1 MNKITVLDQETINK
15 IAAGEVVERPSS
27 VVKELVENAIDAK
40 ATAITVEIKEGG
52 ISFLRVT
59 DNGVGMEK
67 SDVPTAFLRHATS
80 KIKSA
85 LDLLSI
91 GSLGF
96 RGEALSSICAVAQV
110 ELLTKTKDDFIGTR
124 YVMEGGEEKVLEE
137 VGCPSGTTF
146 LVRNLFYNT
155 PARKKFL
162 KSVGTEGGHINELME
177 RLALSRPDISFKY
190 MNNGK
195 TILHT
200 TGNREIKEII
210 YYIYGKE
217 IANAVI
223 PIVSIANEYDI
234 QITGY
239 IGKPLIAKSNRSHET
254 YFINGRYVKCSI
266 ISRAIEDA
274 YQSYM
279 MGHKYPFTVLHLTI
293 PQEYI
298 DVNVHPTKMELRFS
312 DNEMIYHTI
321 YEAVRNT
328 LSGKSMI
335 VPISLSEKED
345 KKEFQQQILQRQT
358 TTVPEP
364 FEWKRKEQQ
373 IPFVK
378 ETDSAYQ
385 AVKQRFLPDA
395 KNDSVVVTLEQIPAN
410 NQNDLKELIPKQ
422 KEAVQEQLTLP
433 FDLLSKDNKKEFHLI
448 GQLFAT
454 YWLIEMEEQLFM
466 IDQHAA
472 HEKVLFERMMK
483 KLQEK
488 QEIITQNLLPP
499 MILSLTLREADC
511 LKRNLSIF
519 ERLGFILEDFG
530 GLEYKMTAVP
540 ADFVTVD
547 AKELLLEVLDTLL
560 EDREFKNADIVL
572 EKVASLSCKAA
583 VKGKHRMSEL
593 EAKQL
598 ISDMLTLENPYHC
611 PHGRPTTISMSK
623 QELERKFKRIV

>member
-1 MNKITVLDQETINK
+1 MSKITVLDQATINK
-15 IAAGEVVERPSS
+15 IAAGEVVERPAS

-59 DNGVGMEK
+59 DNGIGISKE
-67 SDVPTAFLRHATS
+67 DVPMAFLRHATS

-85 LDLLSI
+85 LDLVSI

-96 RGEALSSICAVAQV
+96 RGEALSSICSVAQV

-124 YVMEGGEEKVLEE
+124 YVIEGGEEKILEE

-146 LVRNLFYNT
+146 LVHNLFYNT

-162 KSVGTEGGHINELME
+162 KSAVTEGGHINEWME

-190 MNNGK
+190 INNGK

-200 TGNREIKEII
+200 TGNKEIKEII

-217 IANAVI
+217 IASAVI
-223 PIVSIANEYDI
+223 PIQTSADNHGI
-234 QITGY
+234 QLTGY
-239 IGKPLIAKSNRSHET
+239 IGKPLIAKGNRSNEI
-254 YFINGRYVKCSI
+254 YFINGRYVKCHI

-279 MGHKYPFTVLHLTI
+279 MGHKYPFTVLHLTV
-293 PQEYI
+293 PQEFI
-298 DVNVHPTKMELRFS
+298 DINVHPTKMELRFL
-312 DNEMIYHTI
+312 DNEMMYHVVYETI
-321 YEAVRNT
+321 RNT

-335 VPISLSEKED
+335 VPVSLPKKPFELKQKE
-345 KKEFQQQILQRQT
+345 QNIPILQEQKTTYQT
-358 TTVPEP
+358 
-364 FEWKRKEQQ
+364 K
-373 IPFVK
+373 
-378 ETDSAYQ
+378 
-385 AVKQRFLPDA
+385 KQVFLPAA
-395 KNDSVVVTLEQIPAN
+395 KQDVVTLP
-410 NQNDLKELIPKQ
+410 L
-422 KEAVQEQLTLP
+422 
-433 FDLLSKDNKKEFHLI
+433 DLLSKENKVEFRLI

-454 YWLIEMEEQLFM
+454 YWLIEMGEQLFM

-472 HEKVLFERMMK
+472 HEKVLFERMMA
-483 KLQEK
+483 KLEQKE
-488 QEIITQNLLPP
+488 EIITQNVLPP
-499 MILSLTLREADC
+499 MILSLTLKEADC

-519 ERLGFILEDFG
+519 EKIGFVLEDFG
-530 GLEYKMTAVP
+530 GLEYKVTAVP

-547 AKELLLEVLDTLL
+547 AKELLLEILDTLL
-560 EDREFKNADIVL
+560 EDREFKSADILL

-583 VKGKHRMSEL
+583 VKGNHCMSEA

-611 PHGRPTTISMSK
+611 PHGRQTTISISK
-623 QELERKFKRIV
+623 QELERKFKRIL

>member
-1 MNKITVLDQETINK
+1 MSKITVLDQATINK
-15 IAAGEVVERPSS
+15 IAAGEVVERPAS

-59 DNGVGMEK
+59 DNGTGIPKE
-67 SDVPTAFLRHATS
+67 DVPTAFLRHATS

-124 YVMEGGEEKVLEE
+124 YVIEGGEEKVLEE
-137 VGCPSGTTF
+137 AGCPLGTTF

-162 KSVGTEGGHINELME
+162 KSAVTEGGHINELME

-200 TGNREIKEII
+200 TGNKEIKEII

-217 IANAVI
+217 TALAVI
-223 PIVSIANEYDI
+223 PIQIPVDNQGI
-234 QITGY
+234 QLTGY
-239 IGKPLIAKSNRSHET
+239 IGKPLIAKGNRSQET
-254 YFINGRYVKCSI
+254 YFINGRYVKCNI

-279 MGHKYPFTVLHLTI
+279 MGHKYPFTAIHLTV
-293 PQEYI
+293 PQEFI
-298 DVNVHPTKMELRFS
+298 DVNVHPTKMELRFA
-312 DNEMIYHTI
+312 DNEMMYHTV
-321 YEAVRNT
+321 YETIRNT
-328 LSGKSMI
+328 LSGKNMI
-335 VPISLSEKED
+335 VPVSFSEKED
-345 KKEFQQQILQRQT
+345 KKEQKQQLLQRQKT
-358 TTVPEP
+358 FVPEP
-364 FEWKRKEQQ
+364 FEVKRKEQS
-373 IPFVK
+373 IPTIK
-378 ETDSAYQ
+378 EQVSAYQ
-385 AVKQRFLPDA
+385 TQKQVFAPAA
-395 KNDSVVVTLEQIPAN
+395 KNDTINDTIFVEQPAILSNKEQIRN
-410 NQNDLKELIPKQ
+410 IETSQ
-422 KEAVQEQLTLP
+422 QLTLP
-433 FDLLSKDNKKEFHLI
+433 LDLLSKENKKEFHLI
-448 GQLFAT
+448 GQVFAT
-454 YWLIEMEEQLFM
+454 YWLIEMEEQLFI

-472 HEKVLFERMMK
+472 HEKVLFEQMMA
-483 KLQEK
+483 KLQQKE
-488 QEIITQNLLPP
+488 EIITQNILPP

-519 ERLGFILEDFG
+519 EKIGFVLEDFG
-530 GLEYKMTAVP
+530 GLEYKITAVP

-560 EDREFKNADIVL
+560 EDREFKNANILL

-583 VKGKHRMSEL
+583 VKGNHRMA
-593 EAKQL
+593 EAEVKQL
-598 ISDMLTLENPYHC
+598 ISSMLTLENPYHC

>member
-1 MNKITVLDQETINK
+1 MNKITVLDQDTINK
-15 IAAGEVVERPSS
+15 IAAGEVVERPAS

-59 DNGVGMEK
+59 DNGMGIPKE
-67 SDVPTAFLRHATS
+67 DVPTAFLRHATS

-85 LDLLSI
+85 LDLLSV

-110 ELLTKTKDDFIGTR
+110 EFLTKTKDDFIGTR
-124 YVMEGGEEKVLEE
+124 YVIEGGEEKILEE

-162 KSVGTEGGHINELME
+162 KSAATEGGHINELME

-195 TILHT
+195 TMLHT

-217 IANAVI
+217 IALAVI
-223 PIVSIANEYDI
+223 PIQTSADNHGI
-234 QITGY
+234 QLTGY
-239 IGKPLIAKSNRSHET
+239 IGKPLIAKGNRSNEI
-254 YFINGRYVKCSI
+254 YFINGRYVKCPI

-279 MGHKYPFTVLHLTI
+279 MGHKYPFTAIHLTV
-293 PQEYI
+293 PQEFI
-298 DVNVHPTKMELRFS
+298 DINVHPTKMELRFL
-312 DNEMIYHTI
+312 DNEMMYHVVYETI
-321 YEAVRNT
+321 RNT
-328 LSGKSMI
+328 LSGKNMI
-335 VPISLSEKED
+335 IPVSFSEKPLE
-345 KKEFQQQILQRQT
+345 LR
-358 TTVPEP
+358 
-364 FEWKRKEQQ
+364 RKEQN
-373 IPFVK
+373 IPILQEQK
-378 ETDSAYQ
+378 ATYQ
-385 AVKQRFLPDA
+385 TKKQVFSPIVKQDTIF
-395 KNDSVVVTLEQIPAN
+395 LEQKP
-410 NQNDLKELIPKQ
+410 
-422 KEAVQEQLTLP
+422 VSLTLP
-433 FDLLSKDNKKEFHLI
+433 LDLLSKENKAEFRLI

-454 YWLIEMEEQLFM
+454 YWLIEMGEQLFI

-472 HEKVLFERMMK
+472 HEKVLFERMMA
-483 KLQEK
+483 KLEQKE
-488 QEIITQNLLPP
+488 EIITQNVLPP

-511 LKRNLSIF
+511 LKRNLSTF
-519 ERLGFILEDFG
+519 EKIGFVLEDFG
-530 GLEYKMTAVP
+530 GLEYKVTAVP

-560 EDREFKNADIVL
+560 EDREFKNADIL
-572 EKVASLSCKAA
+572 LKKVASLSCKAA
-583 VKGKHRMSEL
+583 VKGNHCMSEA

-623 QELERKFKRIV
+623 QEVERNFKRIV